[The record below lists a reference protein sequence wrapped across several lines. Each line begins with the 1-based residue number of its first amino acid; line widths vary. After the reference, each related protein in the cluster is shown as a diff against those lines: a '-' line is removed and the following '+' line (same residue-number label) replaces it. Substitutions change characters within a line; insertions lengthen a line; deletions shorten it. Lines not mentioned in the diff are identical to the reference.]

1 MSHLFADKEEEVGLV
16 ESLVQLNWLGS
27 SNSPAAEVDKYFCD
41 FCLKANKEVMF
52 ARMDSLQKHA
62 RNQHNILPGDED
74 YPRLRSMAS
83 LAVEAVLGEEE
94 EVEMEE
100 DGEFE
105 EEQELEPVALMAEA
119 EEAEEE
125 EGMEEVAQPEEKERE
140 EVAQPEEEG
149 EMEQVGQLPEG
160 RIAVV
165 RVRKLK
171 GSEIQSLSSPAAKSP
186 RKMKED
192 LASTFLEEDMQPT
205 EAGVKFLAKKSP
217 EFNRLWSAYTTNITS
232 KDALHNIRRIK
243 RVIGHR
249 FSANLKWSGMPTS
262 TIAEEGGLL
271 AFFED
276 PASTTK
282 QDVHILYNKEKA
294 FRSQFQQWC
303 NGQGVEDEAKLW
315 RRFRST
321 VLGVKMDHRRQ

>member
-1 MSHLFADKEEEVGLV
+1 MSHLFADKEEEVGLG

-74 YPRLRSMAS
+74 YPRLRDMAS

-94 EVEMEE
+94 EAEMEE

-105 EEQELEPVALMAEA
+105 EEQELEPVALMA
-119 EEAEEE
+119 EAEEE

-149 EMEQVGQLPEG
+149 EMEQVGQ
-160 RIAVV
+160 
-165 RVRKLK
+165 
-171 GSEIQSLSSPAAKSP
+171 SPS
-186 RKMKED
+186 KMQED

-232 KDALHNIRRIK
+232 KDALNNIRRIK